1 MAETDRKLEQ
11 LHFAKVLKT
20 FAAYEEHS
28 NAIIDRKLESVK
40 FVPSDMSKV
49 IQKRLE
55 SHRIY
60 IQRNAQFIKKLI
72 EDNPVFI
79 ESVDDDS
86 INSIPDMDHD
96 KVRSTLRQFVRDWSL
111 EGKVERENTY
121 GPILRTLEA
130 EFADVHVQD
139 RGTIQVLCPGAGLG
153 RLVYEIVKRGYS
165 CQGNEFSFFML
176 LSSNFILNQVS
187 HAESLAIYPW
197 IHQFSNMPSQTI
209 QCREVLIPDVAVV
222 DTIPPTADFSMV
234 GGDFIE
240 VYSTESQKGKWDV
253 VVTCFF
259 MDTAKRI
266 TDYLQVISHCLKSGG
281 IWINFGPLLYHFEG
295 MKEHHSVEF
304 TLEEFKLL
312 ISQYGFR
319 VEIEETIDSVYAGC
333 PESMM
338 HYLYHNYTFKAR
350 KIE

>member
-130 EFADVHVQD
+130 EFAD
-139 RGTIQVLCPGAGLG
+139 
-153 RLVYEIVKRGYS
+153 
-165 CQGNEFSFFML
+165 L

-197 IHQFSNMPSQTI
+197 IHQFSNMPSQSI

-281 IWINFGPLLYHFEG
+281 PLLYHFEG

-319 VEIEETIDSVYAGC
+319 VEV
-333 PESMM
+333 
-338 HYLYHNYTFKAR
+338 TFALLTNFRLK
-350 KIE
+350 KPLTQFTQGVQNQ